1 MSKRSQDLEQF
12 YHDAGQFYWARS
24 DAIKK
29 NLSTFSDKTLPFVIP
44 NYRVIDIDDNED
56 WKNAELMSK
65 YL

>member
-29 NLSTFSDKTLPFVIP
+29 IYQLFQIKH
-44 NYRVIDIDDNED
+44 
-56 WKNAELMSK
+56 
-65 YL
+65 YLL